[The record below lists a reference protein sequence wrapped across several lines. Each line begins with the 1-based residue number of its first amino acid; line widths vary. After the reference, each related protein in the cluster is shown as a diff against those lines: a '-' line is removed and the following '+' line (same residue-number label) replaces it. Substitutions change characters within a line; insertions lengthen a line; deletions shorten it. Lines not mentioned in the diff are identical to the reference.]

1 MLVRLL
7 QDLPPA
13 SREAAWTAFVSIY
26 EASFPDPDERQDPD
40 LWRKPANQ
48 GPVSAVLLALDAAD
62 ASAVL
67 GGVVVELYPESSC
80 GLIAYIAVDTTR
92 RRGGV
97 GRQLVDAG
105 IRQLRDLAME
115 HGAVL
120 QAVFAETE
128 DARHP
133 DVAYKADAAAQR
145 LVFHDRVGARWLDID
160 YVMPRLRPDTSR
172 DSSLFL
178 ITYPHPAVTLN
189 PSTLSLATVEAFL
202 SEYYA
207 AEPPAERPAAD
218 DLGRMLGELRELAEA
233 YRATYGAPDDEL
245 VVPLR
250 PVPLPAHPT
259 LRLSQV
265 AIGFHFVT
273 VDEIERDGPVSSR
286 STTASPQHAPRALRR
301 AGKTSKPSALD
312 GYECPIYHSFE
323 LDVLSYRFQ
332 AAPPIVSACTADTQV
347 EVNVSFPDETTY
359 VSEGLRQTLFGAPVS
374 LRCRASLTHSRFPAT
389 GVRIWHLVLA
399 PMEGETL
406 TEFDLVRLISL
417 YYHDHERSDQ
427 AGQTAFEIETERL
440 TLQALVLR
448 LSGGVASV
456 GDPDAGTVE
465 FNPITADTQEDL
477 DTWTRLLSALYLTTV
492 DDQDGF
498 RELEDLY
505 RDPASRSMIKAC
517 CGIVSGLFDYDRLSL
532 AEVQDTL
539 APDSSAGPYAV
550 WLNRATLANI
560 DLYDEM
566 LERCGRTIG
575 LSPYLILP
583 HAVLLHNEFITD
595 CADEIAQAAIV
606 EDDIRAADNDA
617 SATLEAQRQELVERV
632 HALETHRRAVDRAL
646 SQEYV
651 PNVFHYA
658 GERELYEVGTA
669 SRGALDRRQ
678 GVERLAVEIH
688 ARLLDARER
697 LTVFDRD
704 RDRDAAQR
712 AKQDAEREREQR
724 AAEREAEQEEA
735 RLSESRR
742 AFGINM
748 LGVLLGVVVVLD
760 VVAFFSDPAQRRL
773 LWPPTGWTAG
783 VGLLLVLS
791 ILALVAAFPRRSTPG
806 GNA

>member
-7 QDLPPA
+7 EDLPDA
-13 SREAAWTAFVSIY
+13 TREAAWQAFVSIY
-26 EASFPDPDERQDPD
+26 ETAFPDPDDRQDPG
-40 LWRKPANQ
+40 LWREPAERC
-48 GPVSAVLLALDAAD
+48 PESAVLLALDD
-62 ASAVL
+62 SGSTVL
-67 GGVVVELYPESSC
+67 GGIVLELYPESAC
-80 GLIAYIAVDTTR
+80 GLVAYIAVDPMH

-105 IRQLRDLAME
+105 IRHLGALAAKQGTVLR
-115 HGAVL
+115 
-120 QAVFAETE
+120 AVFAETE

-133 DVAYKADAAAQR
+133 EVADKAEAAAQR
-145 LVFHDRVGARWLDID
+145 LVFHDRIGARWLEID
-160 YVMPRLRPDTSR
+160 YVMPRLRPDTPR
-172 DSSLFL
+172 DPSLLL
-178 ITYPHPAVTLN
+178 IAYPHPAVTLN
-189 PSTLSLATVEAFL
+189 PSTLSLATIEAFL

-207 AEPPAERPAAD
+207 AEPLVETPAVD
-218 DLGRMLGELRELAEA
+218 DLERMSTELRELAEA
-233 YRATYGAPDDEL
+233 YRTTYGSPADEL

-250 PVPLPAHPT
+250 PVPLPARPH
-259 LRLSQV
+259 LRLSQA
-265 AIGFHFVT
+265 AICFHFVT
-273 VDEIERDGPVSSR
+273 VDEIGPEPVSTR
-286 STTASPQHAPRALRR
+286 SATASPQHAPIARQR
-301 AGKTSKPSALD
+301 AGETSRAWSLD

-332 AAPPIVSACTADTQV
+332 AAPPIVSACTSDTQV
-347 EVNVSFPDETTY
+347 EVTVWFPPETTY
-359 VSEGLRQTLFGAPVS
+359 VSEGLRQTVFGAPPS

-389 GVRIWHLVLA
+389 GVRIWHLALA
-399 PMEGETL
+399 PMQGETL
-406 TEFDLVRLISL
+406 TEFDLIRLVSL

-427 AGQTAFEIETERL
+427 AGQTTFETETERVP
-440 TLQALVLR
+440 LQALIHH
-448 LSGGVASV
+448 LSGGAAAV
-456 GDPDAGTVE
+456 GNPDAGTVE
-465 FNPITADTQEDL
+465 FNPIAAGAQADL

-505 RDPASRSMIKAC
+505 RAPASRSLMKAC

-583 HAVLLHNEFITD
+583 HAVLLHNEFVTD

-606 EDDIRAADNDA
+606 GDDSHIAARG
-617 SATLEAQRQELVERV
+617 TLSTLDEQRRGLVERIQ
-632 HALETHRRAVDRAL
+632 ALETHRRSVDRAL

-704 RDRDAAQR
+704 RDRDAAEQAAR
-712 AKQDAEREREQR
+712 DAEAEREQR
-724 AAEREAEQEEA
+724 ATQREAEQEEA

-742 AFGINM
+742 AFGVNM

-760 VVAFFSDPAQRRL
+760 VVAFFSDPSQRHL
-773 LWPPTGWTAG
+773 LWPPTGWTVG
-783 VGLLLVLS
+783 VALLLGLS
-791 ILALVAAFPRRSTPG
+791 ILALVAAFPRRGTPG
-806 GNA
+806 GS